1 MRIHVLLLIIVLAI
15 ACKNKYFNKAI
26 PLNTMKL
33 IVWDMACADEFILE
47 KQANDTNFKK
57 TRIDT
62 LRTNMYQKVFAIH
75 KISKEEFYTNYIDY
89 EKKPDVFKVLIDSV
103 QNYGARERAKPIK
116 PQLTNTIPY

>member
-57 TRIDT
+57 LELILCVPICTKKYLLYT
-62 LRTNMYQKVFAIH
+62 KYLK
-75 KISKEEFYTNYIDY
+75 KILYKLYR
-89 EKKPDVFKVLIDSV
+89 L
-103 QNYGARERAKPIK
+103 
-116 PQLTNTIPY
+116 

>member
-75 KISKEEFYTNYIDY
+75 KISKE
-89 EKKPDVFKVLIDSV
+89 DSI
-103 QNYGARERAKPIK
+103 QI
-116 PQLTNTIPY
+116 I